1 MMSEKQLK
9 SNFNYQFLYS
19 QAAQQTIRAVAEF
32 FQSYRQLFYQYLA
45 GELSNKPQLPRSG
58 KKAGLGVITYPN

>member
-45 GELSNKPQLPRSG
+45 GELSKQTSTSEIWKKGRIRSYN
-58 KKAGLGVITYPN
+58 LS